1 MTVFWS
7 IFYTFNLI
15 CASLLQSDARLS
27 NTYYCYMMFYQ
38 FYADKTAVTLTDFL
52 TEKCSSASKFWRI
65 TVDVCNPAS
74 RTRSRKTNHLQGN
87 HGNSSVLRGQ
97 LTFLFFYLPRLSEH
111 SAAAT
116 WNILG
121 NFDEVYKGGEEQIP
135 CGPK

>member
-1 MTVFWS
+1 M
-7 IFYTFNLI
+7 
-15 CASLLQSDARLS
+15 
-27 NTYYCYMMFYQ
+27 
-38 FYADKTAVTLTDFL
+38 TLTDFL

-121 NFDEVYKGGEEQIP
+121 NFDEVCKGGEEQIP
-135 CGPK
+135 CGPKWPAVLQKAAEHLEQKSSTVSTAEGRPFKNKRVKWLSPAGNSFC